1 LPKVTG
7 TPSRLVAKFDR
18 LRPTRYAADMTSLPR
33 LAPTPLWTRILGVV
47 CLVLAGSAAGRSDD
61 EKEST
66 LTKVGQAA
74 PTFTVT
80 ALDGKRFDLSAMK
93 GKVVLVNFFATWCG
107 PCMAEMPAL
116 ERQVWQ
122 RFKGQDFAMIAIGR
136 EHTNDELAPFPKK
149 REITFPVAGD
159 PKRDVYAK
167 YATQYIPRSYVIGRD
182 GKILFQ
188 TVGYKEEELAQ
199 LVSTIE
205 KELARKP

>member
-1 LPKVTG
+1 MRRLFFYSAFLALAAALPGQTVTQQ
-7 TPSRLVAKFDR
+7 
-18 LRPTRYAADMTSLPR
+18 
-33 LAPTPLWTRILGVV
+33 
-47 CLVLAGSAAGRSDD
+47 
-61 EKEST
+61 EST
-66 LTKVGQAA
+66 LTRVGQEA
-74 PTFTVT
+74 PAFEFTT
-80 ALDGKRFDLSAMK
+80 LDGKQIDLKSLR

-116 ERQVWQ
+116 EKQVWQ
-122 RFKGQDFAMIAIGR
+122 RFKGQDFAMIAVGR
-136 EHTNDELAPFPKK
+136 EHRNDELAPFPKK

-167 YATQYIPRSYVIGRD
+167 YATQYIPRSYVISRD

-188 TVGYKEEELAQ
+188 TVGYKEEEFAQ